1 MQLNQITLQNYRG
14 FKDIQFDFQGKST
27 VIYGING
34 AGKSSVLRGINVL
47 FARAVSKAVANQFKQ
62 SVPISWDDVHFGTS
76 IASIHGLFTFDGKEE
91 YPYGLSYDKN
101 TGKRL
106 INKKNIFDF
115 TEAFTSLYLVDGA
128 SLPVFAYYGVNRS
141 VLDVPLRIR
150 KKHEFGKLEAY
161 QNALK
166 ATTDFRTFFEWF
178 RNQQEIEDNT
188 ARELGDFNYKCPAL
202 EATKTAKARRTFSI
216 HYGRTYHCS

>member
-76 IASIHGLFTFDGKEE
+76 ISSIHGLFTFDG
-91 YPYGLSYDKN
+91 
-101 TGKRL
+101 
-106 INKKNIFDF
+106 
-115 TEAFTSLYLVDGA
+115 
-128 SLPVFAYYGVNRS
+128 
-141 VLDVPLRIR
+141 
-150 KKHEFGKLEAY
+150 
-161 QNALK
+161 
-166 ATTDFRTFFEWF
+166 
-178 RNQQEIEDNT
+178 
-188 ARELGDFNYKCPAL
+188 
-202 EATKTAKARRTFSI
+202 
-216 HYGRTYHCS
+216 

>member
-91 YPYGLSYDKN
+91 YPYCL
-101 TGKRL
+101 
-106 INKKNIFDF
+106 
-115 TEAFTSLYLVDGA
+115 
-128 SLPVFAYYGVNRS
+128 
-141 VLDVPLRIR
+141 
-150 KKHEFGKLEAY
+150 
-161 QNALK
+161 
-166 ATTDFRTFFEWF
+166 
-178 RNQQEIEDNT
+178 
-188 ARELGDFNYKCPAL
+188 
-202 EATKTAKARRTFSI
+202 
-216 HYGRTYHCS
+216 